1 MLAPKGRLA
10 VNPIM
15 PLAQAE
21 APDAGILAGGLCV
34 IIAIGLI
41 GLVSFVIW
49 IWALIDAIKNPALD
63 SNMRLIWIL
72 VLVFTG
78 VLGAIVYLL
87 IGRSKT

>member
-41 GLVSFVIW
+41 GLVSIW